1 MCDISYSKVLS
12 LINVFMIAKLR
23 GEKLAPENFEPKK
36 NYELKLFKNIKL
48 LRTPMNGYVLS
59 TKRTRITHKYV
70 SEIKNIQNFTQSS
83 CMQLVMI

>member
-59 TKRTRITHKYV
+59 TKRTGITHKYV
-70 SEIKNIQNFTQSS
+70 SELKNIQNFTQSS

>member
-48 LRTPMNGYVLS
+48 LRTPMNGYVLR

-70 SEIKNIQNFTQSS
+70 SELKNIQNFTQSS